1 MKNLFR
7 LMGTALMASL
17 LFASCE
23 KDPIDEPNDNENPT
37 PEPTPEVVEP
47 NFPEHV
53 AATVMPG
60 SEYSL
65 TIEPNMAWEVTV
77 PEATA
82 AYFQIKDGENK
93 VYTKR
98 GEAGEHTIVIAVA
111 AVEEFDTDRV
121 CQVSMTMKDKTE
133 KIATLTLSK
142 KEREMKIYP
151 VSVEDGAFSY
161 ATEGELTY
169 AYQTTEVTADGV
181 TMIWPLEMSLYSTR
195 VKVESN
201 FNWIIDGTPS
211 WIVPLAGGQAGVT
224 ELWIKG
230 DENNYPLES
239 QSCTLSFVD
248 AVATDKV
255 VATMKVT
262 IPAATDIF
270 TVEGFSETTEFNYQ
284 GNVLNTM
291 VGEYVEGGV
300 NGSVTAVDGSSVVA
314 VEFTQTAGL
323 VQPKLSPEWLTIA
336 YDNWDA
342 TSQAVI
348 QTRKVTVTAAQ
359 NSGAAR
365 EATVLVLPKGVA
377 ADNIDLIAVNDQITA
392 EYLPYVVTT
401 VKQAADPGSI
411 EIVGQDAMAA
421 TGTVITPLEADHW
434 MFGSFSGATV
444 GYDLLYTSKW
454 AHEDWYVS
462 VVRPY
467 TAIKCY
473 SFDATGNLVE
483 ISGST
488 AWITTTVFGTSSQNV
503 RIAMDTT
510 KASAATAKNEVTG
523 DYEGAVAFE
532 DENGVFAF
540 IYCRYNESAATVKSD
555 VAFYYPEYAAQQNS
569 TLVELTSGELYTKYA
584 SYGEKVFHLTYTTAT
599 PNLSMLVGLPEAWS
613 YVDPTDESWLK
624 YEYSVESQVITMN
637 ADKGNGKTGAL
648 VFGQGTLV
656 MVCTLNIAQ

>member
-1 MKNLFR
+1 MKNLFK

-23 KDPIDEPNDNENPT
+23 KDPIDEPNENQKPN

-47 NFPEHV
+47 KFPEHI

-65 TIEPNMAWEVTV
+65 TIQPNMAWEVTV

-82 AYFQIKDGENK
+82 AYFQIKDGDNK

-98 GEAGEHTIVIAVA
+98 GEAGEYTIVISVA

-121 CQVSMTMKDKTE
+121 CEVSMTMKGQTE

-151 VSVEDGAFSY
+151 VSVEDGTFGY
-161 ATEGELTY
+161 ATEGEFTY
-169 AYQTTEVTADGV
+169 AYQTTEVTDEGV
-181 TMIWPLEMSLYSTR
+181 TMIWPLEMALYSTR
-195 VKVESN
+195 VKIESN
-201 FNWIIDGTPS
+201 FNWVVDGTPS

-239 QSCTLSFVD
+239 QSCILSFVD

-255 VATMKVT
+255 VATVKVT

-270 TVEGFSETTEFNYQ
+270 TVEGFSEVTEFNYQ
-284 GNVLNTM
+284 GHVFNSM
-291 VGEYVEGGV
+291 IGEYVEGGV
-300 NGSVTAVDGSSVVA
+300 NGSVTAVDGSNVVA
-314 VEFTQTAGL
+314 VEFAQSVGL
-323 VQPKLSPEWLTIA
+323 VQPQFAGDWLTVA
-336 YDNWDA
+336 YDNWDT

-348 QTRKVTVTAAQ
+348 QTRKVVITAAQ

-377 ADNIDLIAVNDQITA
+377 ADNIDLIAVNGEITA

-411 EIVGQDAMAA
+411 DIVGQDAMAA
-421 TGTVITPLEADHW
+421 SGTTITALDPSHW
-434 MFGSFSGATV
+434 MFGNFSGATV
-444 GYDLLYTSKW
+444 AYELLYTSKW

-462 VVRPY
+462 VTRPY
-467 TAIKCY
+467 TAVKCY
-473 SFDATGNLVE
+473 SFDSTGNFVE
-483 ISGST
+483 ISGSA

-503 RIAMDTT
+503 RIEMDVT
-510 KASAATAKNEVTG
+510 KSSAASAKNEITG

-532 DENGVFAF
+532 DESGVFAF
-540 IYCRYNESAATVKSD
+540 IYCRYNEAAAGAAAD

-599 PNLSMLVGLPEAWS
+599 PNLSMLTGLPDIWD
-613 YVDPTDESWLK
+613 YVDQADKSWLK

-637 ADKGNGKTGAL
+637 ADEGNGKTGAL
-648 VFGQGTLV
+648 VFGNGALV
-656 MVCTLNIAQ
+656 IVCTLNIAQ